1 MFPAVMLAEE
11 CEGFSTEQK
20 VAAEVD
26 LKEGTVLLHFRPTV
40 IVKVAQPLLKN
51 MTVTQVGTQTFQ
63 PVIST
68 ALKWDILTLR
78 PLWPN
83 N

>member
-1 MFPAVMLAEE
+1 MLAEE
-11 CEGFSTEQK
+11 CEDFFTEQR
-20 VAAEVD
+20 AAAPVN
-26 LKEGTVLLHFRPTV
+26 LKERTVLLHLQT
-40 IVKVAQPLLKN
+40 IAKVAQPLLKN
-51 MTVTQVGTQTFQ
+51 MTVTQAGTQTFQ

-78 PLWPN
+78 PHWLN